1 MSGLMFVLRSAEETT
16 EAVTIDPIVTEF
28 SDLKVPVLSMVM
40 MGLAAACI
48 LAALILGIYF
58 LLDRTDNWGTGLL
71 AGIAAYMVFCY
82 LLYMGLQIGLN
93 ALPLTKDFVNDKPD
107 QFTAMMTI
115 FSGIFVCTAI
125 ILSLKYVN
133 SQMSKRGQLMTIGTP
148 LAVSVGMFTAMVLV
162 NREMSTNIQYIFVS
176 ASVNKMGFDEAVTAT
191 VESMVNG
198 GTYTLE
204 EATKIATDSLH
215 GLMTEPPISFFL
227 NAIYY
232 ILMELLYASAAVLIF
247 GEMDG
252 RLERKWMFVG
262 LGGVMLSIVP
272 SILVTL
278 TPFPNWAG
286 VLVNLLIT
294 AAVVYIT
301 IKLVKQYMPEE
312 LKSLSYSH
320 RRNRHKKDDDKPQKM
335 PKIVMPDK

>member
-1 MSGLMFVLRSAEETT
+1 M
-16 EAVTIDPIVTEF
+16 
-28 SDLKVPVLSMVM
+28 
-40 MGLAAACI
+40 
-48 LAALILGIYF
+48 
-58 LLDRTDNWGTGLL
+58 DNK
-71 AGIAAYMVFCY
+71 
-82 LLYMGLQIGLN
+82 
-93 ALPLTKDFVNDKPD
+93 PNDNT
-107 QFTAMMTI
+107 F
-115 FSGIFVCTAI
+115 
-125 ILSLKYVN
+125 
-133 SQMSKRGQLMTIGTP
+133 
-148 LAVSVGMFTAMVLV
+148 
-162 NREMSTNIQYIFVS
+162 
-176 ASVNKMGFDEAVTAT
+176 
-191 VESMVNG
+191 
-198 GTYTLE
+198 
-204 EATKIATDSLH
+204 
-215 GLMTEPPISFFL
+215 
-227 NAIYY
+227 
-232 ILMELLYASAAVLIF
+232 ELLRKMAAVQCRSERLTLIITLVTLVMAAVLIF